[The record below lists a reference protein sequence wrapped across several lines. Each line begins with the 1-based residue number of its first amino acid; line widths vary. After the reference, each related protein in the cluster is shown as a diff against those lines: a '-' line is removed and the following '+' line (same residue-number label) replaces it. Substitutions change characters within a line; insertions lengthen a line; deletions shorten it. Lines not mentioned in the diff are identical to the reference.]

1 MIRSTQIK
9 LGVAAVGLLV
19 WGYGQRVDNAMIRWV
34 GIAFLAAAVVLRF
47 LPKRL
52 RKDDY
57 PEA

>member
-9 LGVAAVGLLV
+9 LGVALLGV
-19 WGYGQRVDNAMIRWV
+19 LIWGIGQRVDSAAIRWV
-34 GIAFLAAAVVLRF
+34 GIAFLATAVVLRF

>member
-9 LGVAAVGLLV
+9 LGIALLGVLV
-19 WGYGQRVDNAMIRWV
+19 WGYGQRVDSATIRWV

>member
-1 MIRSTQIK
+1 VTRSTQIR
-9 LGVAAVGLLV
+9 LALAVIGLLL
-19 WGYGQRVDNAMIRWV
+19 WGYGQRVDDPTIRWV
-34 GIAFLAAAVVLRF
+34 GIGFLAMALLLRF